1 MERKN
6 TWLSYNEE
14 DKKNLEVLASDYKE
28 YLTNGKTERECVK
41 ESVKLAL
48 RDHERGSEYS
58 RRSH

>member
-28 YLTNGKTERECVK
+28 YLTNGKN
-41 ESVKLAL
+41 A
-48 RDHERGSEYS
+48 
-58 RRSH
+58 